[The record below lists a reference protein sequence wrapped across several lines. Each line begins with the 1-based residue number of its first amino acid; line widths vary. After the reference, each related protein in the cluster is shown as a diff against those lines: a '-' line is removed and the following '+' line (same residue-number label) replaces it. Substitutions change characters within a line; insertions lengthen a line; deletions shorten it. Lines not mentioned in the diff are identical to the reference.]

1 MYTADPNV
9 IPKPQVE
16 KCCLVRQWAFSLRAY
31 MYTSSVTLL
40 SMVLM
45 PQRTHPMNE
54 TIVYESPW
62 IRIGSR
68 PMPYNTCTEC
78 FTTSCCLTVPYKFR
92 ISVTDATPCDPKFKD
107 QSFIT
112 LTVRYGDLNT
122 QI

>member
-16 KCCLVRQWAFSLRAY
+16 KCCLVRQWTFSLRAY
-31 MYTSSVTLL
+31 MYISSVTLL

-62 IRIGSR
+62 IRIGSLHAQ
-68 PMPYNTCTEC
+68 CH
-78 FTTSCCLTVPYKFR
+78 TTLALSASLLAAVSLYR
-92 ISVTDATPCDPKFKD
+92 INSE
-107 QSFIT
+107 
-112 LTVRYGDLNT
+112 
-122 QI
+122 